1 MSKKEN
7 KKVEDA
13 AETYEVNPKNEETS
27 EDLHPILVKLL
38 EKGLNQIKNGEV
50 RLHEEVMAD
59 MKKKY
64 NFSF

>member
-13 AETYEVNPKNEETS
+13 AETYGITPKNEETS
-27 EDLHPILVKLL
+27 KDLHPVLVKLL

-50 RLHEEVMAD
+50 RSHEEVMAD